1 MCFMLVGMQTPPRV
15 RGRAAGAR
23 LRAIALTSLL
33 AGPAVLLALAASVAA
48 PAAHASRDA
57 RSITPMK
64 QLERKVLASINDLRR
79 ARGLTALRLNPV
91 LSDAASQHSVS
102 MAEHGFFHHA
112 SLNGAPFWK
121 RDVAVYPRRAYRL
134 WSVGENLAYGAP
146 RLSAGQA
153 IELWLASPSHRANLL
168 SPTWREVGLGAVHA
182 VAAGGVYD
190 GRDVTIVTADFGV
203 RRSS

>member
-1 MCFMLVGMQTPPRV
+1 MPPRRRRLV
-15 RGRAAGAR
+15 AIRLLAGTVALLALVAVAGASGALSIVTPQAAAAPASAGAR
-23 LRAIALTSLL
+23 GIR
-33 AGPAVLLALAASVAA
+33 
-48 PAAHASRDA
+48 
-57 RSITPMK
+57 PMN
-64 QLERKVLASINDLRR
+64 QLEGKVLAAINDLRR
-79 ARGLTALRLNPV
+79 ARGVAVLRLNPV
-91 LSDAASQHSVS
+91 LSGAASQHSVS
-102 MAEHGFFHHA
+102 LAEHGLFEHA
-112 SLNGAPFWK
+112 SPDGSPFWK
-121 RDVAVYPRRAYRL
+121 RDAAVYPKGAYRL
-134 WSVGENLAYGAP
+134 WSVGENMAYGAP